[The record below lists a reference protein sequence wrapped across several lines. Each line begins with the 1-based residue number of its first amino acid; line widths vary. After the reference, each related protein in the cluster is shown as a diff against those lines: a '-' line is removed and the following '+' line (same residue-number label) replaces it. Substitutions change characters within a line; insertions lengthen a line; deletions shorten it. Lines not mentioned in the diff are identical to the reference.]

1 MTPMER
7 YTTQG
12 EDDRESAVEAAALAL
27 QRGGLAVVP
36 TDTVYGIAA
45 DAFDPAAVRA
55 LLAAKGRGRE
65 MPPPVLVSAATTL
78 DALAVRVPG
87 YARALVDEFWP
98 GPLTLVCH
106 QQTSLQWDLGE
117 TRGTV
122 AVRMPDHA
130 LTREILERTG
140 PLAVS
145 SANKTGMPA
154 ATDADQAEEMLGED
168 VDVIVDDGESPGG
181 EASTIVDV
189 TGTQGRVLRLGALS
203 LERLNEVLEP
213 LGATLVL
220 EGGDTEP
227 EAGATP
233 TSAEE
238 DPDGT
243 TAEEQGPASRA
254 DSEA

>member
-1 MTPMER
+1 MSER
-7 YTTQG
+7 YGTAT
-12 EDDRESAVEAAALAL
+12 EAEREAAIEAASLAV
-27 QRGGLAVVP
+27 QRGELVVLP
-36 TDTVYGIAA
+36 TDTVYGIGA

-87 YARALVDEFWP
+87 YARALVEAFWP

-106 QQTSLQWDLGE
+106 QQTSLEWDLGD

-122 AVRMPDHA
+122 AVRMPDHEVA
-130 LTREILERTG
+130 REVLERTG

-154 ATDADQAEEMLGED
+154 ATDADQAEEMLGEA
-168 VDVIVDDGESPGG
+168 VAVILDAGESPGG

-189 TGTQGRVLRLGALS
+189 TGSQGRVLRLGALS

-213 LGATLVL
+213 LGATLTD
-220 EGGDTEP
+220 EG
-227 EAGATP
+227 
-233 TSAEE
+233 
-238 DPDGT
+238 
-243 TAEEQGPASRA
+243 
-254 DSEA
+254 